1 MTNQAMGM
9 HGWSQANLAVIH
21 SVKFVQ
27 TRWQQPSEW
36 DLKPDMFQ
44 EYDLVPVGE
53 AEEEVTNRDC
63 SRGKGDLLRAVPG
76 SPSEEQGTRADQ
88 Y

>member
-1 MTNQAMGM
+1 MAAALK
-9 HGWSQANLAVIH
+9 S
-21 SVKFVQ
+21 
-27 TRWQQPSEW
+27 
-36 DLKPDMFQ
+36 DLEPVMFQ
-44 EYDLVPVGE
+44 EYALVPVGE

-63 SRGKGDLLRAVPG
+63 SRAEGNLLRAVPG

>member
-1 MTNQAMGM
+1 MAAALE
-9 HGWSQANLAVIH
+9 S
-21 SVKFVQ
+21 
-27 TRWQQPSEW
+27 
-36 DLKPDMFQ
+36 DLKPDVF
-44 EYDLVPVGE
+44 EECGIVPIGE

-63 SRGKGDLLRAVPG
+63 SGAEGDLLRAVPG

>member
-1 MTNQAMGM
+1 
-9 HGWSQANLAVIH
+9 
-21 SVKFVQ
+21 
-27 TRWQQPSEW
+27 
-36 DLKPDMFQ
+36 MFQ

-76 SPSEEQGTRADQ
+76 SPSEEQRSRTNRD
-88 Y
+88 